1 MKGGN
6 RAAFGWFYFCLFV
19 CFYVSIL
26 DATLFVCLLVSFFM
40 RHLKQS
46 VCIYYTQ
53 SDFFEHYE
61 GKIYVHRFME
71 ISRQSH
77 FTKIQDIFGLLVV
90 YS

>member
-1 MKGGN
+1 MVI
-6 RAAFGWFYFCLFV
+6 FCLFV

-26 DATLFVCLLVSFFM
+26 DATLFVCLLVSFLCDIS
-40 RHLKQS
+40 RKV

>member
-1 MKGGN
+1 MVI
-6 RAAFGWFYFCLFV
+6 FCLFV

-26 DATLFVCLLVSFFM
+26 DATLFVCLLVSFFFCDISS
-40 RHLKQS
+40 KV